1 MSAKAERIP
10 FGPPGKAEAGSVRI
24 RSRGR
29 PFRSRPLGVV
39 RSPGGWKPRLW
50 APQPGRMESSAP
62 PSRRFSA
69 PQAAL

>member
-10 FGPPGKAEAGSVRI
+10 FGPPGKAEAGLSAYAHAEVFPVPP
-24 RSRGR
+24 SR
-29 PFRSRPLGVV
+29 VV

-50 APQPGRMESSAP
+50 APQPGGMESSAL